1 MDKRED
7 EPADK
12 HENTHDDYKSE
23 LEQRQLQQH
32 EGEEPAAGQPP
43 AAAGQPPA
51 VEQVTLVV
59 TPTSVTWLPAGLGEL
74 QYAGY
79 YCLWLVEDTHLAPG
93 HFAPFVPVGAEFF
106 LGDGCVAASATA
118 SPAHSSDVA
127 PASDEDASGAE

>member
-32 EGEEPAAGQPP
+32 EGEEPAVEP
-43 AAAGQPPA
+43 AAGQPPA

-59 TPTSVTWLPAGLGEL
+59 EQPADWRPAGYYCVVGEL

>member
-32 EGEEPAAGQPP
+32 EGEEPAVEQPP
-43 AAAGQPPA
+43 AEPPA

-59 TPTSVTWLPAGLGEL
+59 EQPPAGLGEF
-74 QYAGY
+74 QYSGY